1 MQEFGKEVTRHPSG
15 TGPYQFVS
23 WSADT
28 LKLKKNEHYW
38 KPGLPK
44 IDTITYRGVPE
55 NGARIA
61 MLQTGEAQFIY
72 PVPPEMIK
80 SLDNSPTIT
89 VFNEPSIL
97 IRYVA
102 LNNMRK
108 PFNDP
113 RVRQAL
119 NYAIDKQA
127 FSKVVFSGYCR
138 SDGFADA
145 AVARLLRRSRA
156 AIRTI
161 RRRRRRCWPRPAIR
175 TASRRTLTGGIQHA
189 RRSAACSSSSSNS
202 PRSA

>member
-1 MQEFGKEVTRHPSG
+1 MTRHPSG

-28 LKLKKNEHYW
+28 LKMKKNEHYW

-44 IDTITYRGVPE
+44 IDTITYRSVPE

-61 MLQTGEAQFIY
+61 MLQAGEAQFIY

-80 SLDNSPTIT
+80 LLDNSPTVT

-97 IRYVA
+97 VRYVA

-113 RVRQAL
+113 RVRLAL

-127 FSKVVFSGYCR
+127 FAKVVFSGY
-138 SDGFADA
+138 ADPMDSPMPQVSA
-145 AVARLLRRSRA
+145 SIRSRA
-156 AIRTI
+156 AIRMI

-175 TASRRTLTGGIQHA
+175 TGSRARSPAACRHA
-189 RRSAACSSSSSNS
+189 CRSAACSSCSSSL

>member
-28 LKLKKNEHYW
+28 LKMKKNEHYW

-44 IDTITYRGVPE
+44 IDTITYRSVPE

-80 SLDNSPTIT
+80 LLDNSPTIT

-108 PFNDP
+108 PFSDP
-113 RVRQAL
+113 RVRLAL

-127 FSKVVFSGYCR
+127 FAKVVFSGYRR
-138 SDGFADA
+138 SDGLADA
-145 AVARLLRRSRA
+145 AEVSVSTRSRA
-156 AIRTI
+156 AIRMI
-161 RRRRRRCWPRPAIR
+161 RRRQRRCWPRPAIR
-175 TASRRTLTGGIQHA
+175 TASRA
-189 RRSAACSSSSSNS
+189 R
-202 PRSA
+202 